1 MMQQLFIDGQL
12 VDIGHGTEVNL
23 TFVSN
28 LLTGA
33 ADFKGNR
40 SLTISLPDTTRNR
53 AIIQQAQVVQGGGAY
68 PYQFHNIDYYRN
80 GVQLIGGGVGRVTS
94 VTSGA
99 INIAIVWGV
108 RTSVEALL
116 GSDKSINA
124 LTTPAYIEFNAQPT
138 PTQYADA
145 LTDDVFYAS
154 IDTELHESENAF
166 YHVDVEILGSDYTY
180 TEERPTATLLHPS
193 VRMNWLLSLME
204 AQYGVTIDWDAAQPI
219 IDTMIVP
226 LVKKIP
232 NSTTYNNGY
241 RAAIN
246 QPLQGSNV
254 FRFTTGHASPIIA
267 AQSNPPEGT
276 LVCATAFSGVVR
288 YTIALTIDVA
298 DLISVSYPIV
308 RAKYGYNLALRIGD
322 TWHSCTLI
330 PEGMTFNA
338 HDIAGN
344 TLNIRATGQMAV
356 EMAVDDIIALQIEVV
371 DGGTVN
377 PSIVSDTHFV
387 GGTLYVSEIVGKEN
401 EVQPGQNYPVEGN
414 LPDIKPIDLV
424 KFLAAVTGM
433 FPVQASTASALLMR
447 PVSSVFD
454 WDNAVDWSG
463 RILSPTN
470 RPIAASKD
478 FAVEGWA
485 QKNWFKWKD
494 DDTVKGDYNGS
505 IDIED
510 QTIDT
515 ERDVVTFPFA
525 ATDGN
530 NVPLYT
536 KTLKPDLTYD
546 IKYKAVQPRV
556 LTMSEGTSGVAV
568 AEFDMDMKRI
578 IPDHYGDLCA
588 TMLHPSVI
596 TETIRIS
603 DVELSRIDETKPI
616 YIAQHGAYFALLEL
630 SISGNNTAEAKLLKL
645 TKQEE
650 IE

>member
-12 VDIGHGTEVNL
+12 ADIGHGTEVNL
-23 TFVSN
+23 TIVSN

-80 GVQLIGGGVGRVTS
+80 GVQLISGGVGRVTS
-94 VTSGA
+94 VTPGA

-124 LTTPAYIEFNAQPT
+124 LVTPAYIEFNAQPT

-154 IDTELHESENAF
+154 IDTELHEDENAF

-204 AQYGVTIDWDAAQPI
+204 AQYGVAIDWDAAQPI

-241 RAAIN
+241 RASIN

-308 RAKYGYNLALRIGD
+308 RAKYGYNIALRIGD

-377 PSIVSDTHFV
+377 PSIVSDTNFV

-401 EVQPGQNYPVEGN
+401 EVQPGWNYPVEGN

-433 FPVQASTASALLMR
+433 FPVQASTDTALLMR

-478 FAVEGWA
+478 FAVDGWA
-485 QKNWFKWKD
+485 QRNWFKWKD

-515 ERDVVTFPFA
+515 ERDVATFPFA

-530 NVPLYT
+530 NVPMYKKEVNYGEVT
-536 KTLKPDLTYD
+536 ET
-546 IKYKAVQPRV
+546 KYKAVEPRV
-556 LTMSEGTSGVAV
+556 MQMMEGGDGEAV
-568 AEFDMDMKRI
+568 AYFDLDMKRI
-578 IPDHYGDLCA
+578 LAEKYGHLLV
-588 TMLHPSVI
+588 TMQRPVVI

-603 DVELSRIDETKPI
+603 DVELSQVDETRAV
-616 YIAQHGAYFALLEL
+616 YLRQHGAYFALLEMAVK
-630 SISGNNTAEAKLLKL
+630 SGGTADVKLLKL
-645 TKQEE
+645 KKEE
-650 IE
+650 